1 MVSIRSSDFTNDSV
15 FSIVEPTKESKGQCN
30 RAVFSP
36 PFSGRAPPD
45 TRGDRSKSYLPLLG
59 DLPFHLSI
67 FAGCGHRPASA
78 LRSTAR
84 YLDIGPAAKAPA
96 EMQVLFAAPG
106 MEPSGSLM
114 ERMRFS
120 RFTKGTDWGKIE
132 TERKRKRDPA
142 GTSFFS
148 R

>member
-1 MVSIRSSDFTNDSV
+1 MVSIRSSNFTNDFL
-15 FSIVEPTKESKGQCN
+15 FSIVEPAKESKGQCN
-30 RAVFSP
+30 RAAISP

-45 TRGDRSKSYLPLLG
+45 TRGDRSESHLPLLG
-59 DLPFHLSI
+59 DLPFHLLSL
-67 FAGCGHRPASA
+67 PAVAIGRQERSA
-78 LRSTAR
+78 VHAR
-84 YLDIGPAAKAPA
+84 YLGIGPAAKAPA
-96 EMQVLFAAPG
+96 EKQVFFAGPG